1 MRKFLLPLEDLGDA
15 RWVTA
20 FVFVVGE
27 GAKSCTILSLAPSYC
42 YFKKTLFSQ
51 ARYIFRKKTLVGQT
65 CFCWFWL
72 ICRPLPRPARDI
84 TCAIVGIAGTWKALL
99 CHVGSPFQI
108 LSPLSDAILAEKTIT
123 VLEEKV
129 TITDLGVQLVTGLS
143 LSLQLSPGSNRAIFA
158 TAVAQ
163 ELLQRP
169 KQVWKQSLGQC
180 RVGHTPG
187 EITRQVRSYAR

>member
-1 MRKFLLPLEDLGDA
+1 MLPLEDLGDA

-27 GAKSCTILSLAPSYC
+27 GAKSYTTHSLAPSHC

-51 ARYIFRKKTLVGQT
+51 ARHICWKKMLVGQT
-65 CFCWFWL
+65 CLCSFWL
-72 ICRPLPRPARDI
+72 ICPTLSHPARDI
-84 TCAIVGIAGTWKALL
+84 TYAVVGIAGTWKALL

-169 KQVWKQSLGQC
+169 KQVGKRGLGQC
-180 RVGHTPG
+180 GWA
-187 EITRQVRSYAR
+187 TRQGRSHAR